1 MGHSAGGRVHTLAKF
16 QSLME
21 LNGKR
26 ETVSIKTM
34 NWGDFLGNAVVKS
47 LPANAGDIGSS
58 PGPGGSHMP

>member
-1 MGHSAGGRVHTLAKF
+1 
-16 QSLME
+16 ME